1 MIIHA
6 GIALGVTL
14 VVLTIVL
21 AVLQYRERV
30 RVPCLYQSMLLT
42 HVFFAARWKMI
53 VSERNNRKPF
63 IMMPCE

>member
-21 AVLQYRERV
+21 AVLQYREQV
-30 RVPCLYQSMLLT
+30 RVHCPS
-42 HVFFAARWKMI
+42 
-53 VSERNNRKPF
+53 
-63 IMMPCE
+63 